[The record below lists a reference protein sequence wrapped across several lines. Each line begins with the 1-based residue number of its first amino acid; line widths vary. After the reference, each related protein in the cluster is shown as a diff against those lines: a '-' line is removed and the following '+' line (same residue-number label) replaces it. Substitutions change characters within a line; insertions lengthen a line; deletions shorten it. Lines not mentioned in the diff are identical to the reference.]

1 MKILYVI
8 TKSNWGG
15 AQRHIFDLAT
25 AMKERGHV
33 PVVALGG
40 DGILRKKLEDSGI
53 KTHAISKLGRD
64 VALTKDAGSFREIFS
79 VIRREKPDV
88 LHLHSPKAAG
98 LGALAG
104 RLLRVKKIIYTVH
117 GWAFNEDRPFYQ
129 KAFIAKLSWFTMLL
143 SHKVIL
149 LSEHEHKQTKA
160 IFPFVKNK
168 LIVIPLGMRAPTFM
182 SVDGAKQT
190 LAKHVQSG
198 TDSGSTSPVMN
209 FAEFNKKI
217 ILGTIAELHPNKGL
231 TYLIDALARVC
242 DEKTDVIS
250 IIIGDGDLLPELHMR
265 IKEKGLE
272 GRVFLAGYMEN
283 ASQYLKAF
291 SMFVLPSTKEG
302 LPYVILEAG
311 SASLPV
317 VTTTVGGIPEIIED
331 MKSGV
336 LIQPKNSGELAHAIS
351 YVIEHHALAKQYGAN
366 LREVVSVKF
375 SIEKMLSAIEILYK

>member
-25 AMKERGHV
+25 AMKARGDV

-40 DGILRKKLEDSGI
+40 DGLLRKKLEDSGI
-53 KTHAISKLGRD
+53 KTHAISTLGRD

-79 VIRREKPDV
+79 IIRREKPDI

-104 RLLRVKKIIYTVH
+104 RLLGIKNIIYTVH

-129 KAFIAKLSWFTMLL
+129 KAFIAKLSWFTMML
-143 SHKVIL
+143 SHKIIL
-149 LSEHEHKQTKA
+149 LSDHELKQTRA
-160 IFPFVKNK
+160 LFPFVKNK
-168 LIVIPLGMRAPTFM
+168 LTLIPLGMRAPTFM

-190 LAKHVQSG
+190 LAKHIG
-198 TDSGSTSPVMN
+198 ID

-217 ILGTIAELHPNKGL
+217 VIGTIAELHPNKGL
-231 TYLIDALARVC
+231 NYLIDAFARVC
-242 DEKTDVIS
+242 DGRTDIIS
-250 IIIGDGDLLPELHMR
+250 IIIGDGDLLSELHMQ

-291 SMFVLPSTKEG
+291 SMFVLPSVKEG

-317 VTTTVGGIPEIIED
+317 VATTVGGIPEIIED

-336 LIQPKNSGELAHAIS
+336 LIQPKNSSELAHAIS
-351 YVIEHHALAKQYGAN
+351 YIIEHHNLAKQYGN
-366 LREVVSVKF
+366 SLHEVISQKF
-375 SIEKMLSAIEILYK
+375 SIEKMLKAVEEIYLK